1 MAASTITGSTLTTGG
16 KRIACD
22 DTKPVFVQGAYNL
35 GAIIEQKE
43 LVTVAV
49 HPGEGLDWGTG
60 AGGEDSVTIMADGS
74 TTPAGVAEVDFGLIA
89 DCSVD
94 YTLLQD
100 DIPCIF
106 FHWNLGALLRN
117 IVCVDTTAAVG
128 LGSLIT
134 TNSGTAGSFDDTAGG
149 GAYVLRSYLYN
160 ASSTAFDIVAWI
172 MGVHVI

>member
-1 MAASTITGSTLTTGG
+1 MAAATITGSVLKYGG
-16 KRIACD
+16 QRIACD
-22 DTKPVFVQGAYNL
+22 DTKPVFVHGAYNL
-35 GAIIEQKE
+35 GPIYEQKE

-60 AGGEDSVTIMADGS
+60 AGGEDSVTIMASGS
-74 TTPAGVAEVDFGLIA
+74 TTSAGVAEVDFGLIA

-106 FHWNLGALLRN
+106 WHWNLGALLRN
-117 IVCVDTTAAVG
+117 IVMVDTTAAVG

-134 TNSGTAGSFDDTAGG
+134 TNSGTAGAFDDTAAGG
-149 GAYVLRSYLYN
+149 SYVMRSYLYD
-160 ASSTAFDIVAWI
+160 ASAGAFDIVAWI
-172 MGVHVI
+172 MGNHVI